1 MNNAEKVQNLSG
13 KRRGKFFM
21 PCSFLSNVLSYA
33 ASQGRDVAGKRNFK
47 GCNSISRFVCH
58 EPGRTFHHLTNIS
71 QPNYFVTLKFENGFA
86 E

>member
-1 MNNAEKVQNLSG
+1 
-13 KRRGKFFM
+13 
-21 PCSFLSNVLSYA
+21 
-33 ASQGRDVAGKRNFK
+33 
-47 GCNSISRFVCH
+47 VCH